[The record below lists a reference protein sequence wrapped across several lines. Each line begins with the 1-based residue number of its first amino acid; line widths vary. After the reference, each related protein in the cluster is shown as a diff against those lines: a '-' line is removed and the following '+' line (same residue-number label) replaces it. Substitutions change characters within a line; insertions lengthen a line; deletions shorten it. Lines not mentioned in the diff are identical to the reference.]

1 MEQSIKTIHPHAAG
15 IDIGSVSVFV
25 AVQDQQVKSYGTFTS
40 EYKLLVSYLQLH
52 QITSVAMEATG
63 VYWYCLY
70 EMLEEAGIEVY
81 LVNGAHVK
89 NVPGRKS
96 DVQDAQW
103 LQQLHSYGL
112 LRKSYIP
119 EDVIRQLRT
128 YTRLRDDHIES
139 ASSHVQHMQK
149 ALTSMNVR
157 LHEVISQITGVS
169 GMKVVK
175 AILAGE
181 RNAEH
186 LLQLCDK
193 QIIKKKSRQVV
204 LSLEGHFKT
213 EHLFAL
219 KQAVQ
224 GYEFYQV
231 QQLDCDAQIELLL
244 QQINEQLP
252 PPDCPTTDQP
262 KTARHNQPAIEN
274 LHRMLLT
281 ANGGKDVATISGFS
295 DKTFLKLTAEIGTN
309 IDAWP
314 SSDHFA
320 SWLGLTPVTAQT
332 GKSKRKKKN
341 RAKTKAGQI
350 FRECAMAIAESKYL
364 AIGSFY
370 RRIRS
375 KRGPKIAIMATAR
388 KLAVQYYNLLKHG
401 VQFVEEGLQKYEE
414 QQKQK
419 LERFLFKKAQDL
431 GYQLVN
437 LKTAEVV
444 H

>member
-1 MEQSIKTIHPHAAG
+1 MAQTIKTIHPNAGG

-25 AVQDQQVKSYGTFTS
+25 SVEEQQVKSFGTFTS
-40 EYKLLVSYLQLH
+40 EYQLLISYLQEH
-52 QITSVAMEATG
+52 KITTVAMEATG

-128 YTRLRDDHIES
+128 YTRLREDHIEI
-139 ASSHVQHMQK
+139 AASHVQHMQK
-149 ALTSMNVR
+149 ALTSMNIR

-169 GMKVVK
+169 GMKVIR
-175 AILAGE
+175 AILDGE
-181 RNAEH
+181 RTPEN

-193 QIIKKKSRQVV
+193 QIIKKKGAQVI

-219 KQAVQ
+219 KQAVEC
-224 GYEFYQV
+224 YEFYQR
-231 QQLDCDAQIELLL
+231 QLSSCDAQIEVLL

-252 PPDCPTTDQP
+252 PPDCPTIDQP
-262 KTARHNQPAIEN
+262 KAARHNQPEIEN

-281 ANGGKDVATISGFS
+281 ANGGKDVAAISGFS

-309 IDAWP
+309 VDAWP
-314 SSDHFA
+314 SSDHFT

-332 GKSKRKKKN
+332 GKTKRKKKN
-341 RAKTKAGQI
+341 RTKTKAGQI
-350 FRECAMAIAESKYL
+350 FRESAMAITESKYL

-370 RRIRS
+370 RRIRA

-388 KLAVQYYNLLKHG
+388 KLAVQYYNLLKYG
-401 VQFVEEGLQKYEE
+401 VQFVENGLKKYEE
-414 QQKQK
+414 QQNQR
-419 LERFLFKKAQDL
+419 LERFLLKKAQEL
-431 GYQLVN
+431 GYQLVD
-437 LKTAEVV
+437 LRTAEVV

>member
-1 MEQSIKTIHPHAAG
+1 MAQAIKTIHPYAGG

-25 AVQDQQVKSYGTFTS
+25 SVEEQQVKSFGTFTS
-40 EYKLLVSYLQLH
+40 EYQSLISYLQEH
-52 QITSVAMEATG
+52 KITTVAMEATG

-128 YTRLRDDHIES
+128 YTRLREDHIEM
-139 ASSHVQHMQK
+139 AASHVQHMQK
-149 ALTSMNVR
+149 ALTSMNIR

-169 GMKVVK
+169 GMKVIR
-175 AILAGE
+175 AILDGE

-193 QIIKKKSRQVV
+193 QIIKKKGPQVI

-219 KQAVQ
+219 KQAVEC
-224 GYEFYQV
+224 YEFYQR
-231 QQLDCDAQIELLL
+231 QLSTCDAQIEVLL

-252 PPDCPTTDQP
+252 PPHCPTIDQS
-262 KTARHNQPAIEN
+262 KAARHNQPQIKD
-274 LHRMLLT
+274 LHRLLLT
-281 ANGGKDVATISGFS
+281 ANGGKDVAAISGFS

-309 IDAWP
+309 VDAWP
-314 SSDHFA
+314 SSGHFT

-332 GKSKRKKKN
+332 GKTKRKKRN

-370 RRIRS
+370 RRIRA

-388 KLAVQYYNLLKHG
+388 KLAVQYYNLLKYG
-401 VQFVEEGLQKYEE
+401 VQFVEDGLKKYEE
-414 QQKQK
+414 QQNQR
-419 LERFLFKKAQDL
+419 LERFLIKKAQEF
-431 GYQLVN
+431 GYQLVD